1 MLHHIYRRA
10 GFPFEW
16 IERLCITGVDAADEA
31 ISIAEQ
37 QSDNAAAH
45 LRTVLDQLLADT
57 PESALRTRLYNARKV
72 FFQKKKL
79 PVGLKGH
86 FESLDAALA
95 GYENAADSLLKA
107 RMHADVLWA
116 EGLTQGYAVLQEAA
130 RTEDFQRGLLFSSH
144 SLLDRLPVF
153 LQTPPERFSAKEH
166 QIALGIARYLVRGA
180 TRCVPLSH
188 WGVVAVPEQPEQGIF
203 SQKTVKITP
212 NVALLDA
219 FYAILLNESSFYR
232 SLQVRL
238 NPSLKTTENG
248 LLRWWFFNG
257 TEEAIQ
263 QAIPNELTEF
273 IVEWLE
279 ERARCTLWAD
289 LADALAD
296 AADTSPDIAEK
307 HLFQYIDTGLIEWV
321 LPERGTSP
329 SWAGRLYQ
337 YIGTLS
343 RPAKVLEEAAF
354 TLQWLRTAARTLP
367 FQNVA
372 EARQTIQ
379 NTAAQLQ
386 TFFSNYGAELP
397 PIPLEQL
404 FYEDVMVVGE
414 EVLPEW
420 VRAELFD
427 AVAEIWNTAPARP
440 LSPLRRKLA
449 PQAPERTPL
458 PVTRSL
464 GMTLRPFRNASG
476 DWNAVLETLHP
487 ASGKLLGRWLHLLP
501 SQYTE
506 QLQSDY
512 RQLPDTV
519 VLTWHQRFNANIH
532 PALTPNCLQLP
543 GDGRP
548 AEGLLLSGCTIKH
561 TPEGNL
567 QLIYG
572 TEERLLRLTDPGL
585 EAFES
590 RPRLIKLLLLAGTP
604 RISRELLPLPEWES
618 LKTGILYRPR
628 QMSGPIVTAR
638 AAWMCAPAIAELG
651 TAPGGRRRWL
661 GSGLPRTF
669 MLHFDQESPLY
680 IDLNSP
686 LMCLFWEKQMKKSV
700 LIYIEE
706 VFPEY
711 EDFTTEVA
719 MERVE

>member
-1 MLHHIYRRA
+1 MLHYVYRRA

-31 ISIAEQ
+31 VSVAAQ
-37 QSDNAAAH
+37 ASDAAAIH
-45 LRTVLDQLLADT
+45 LRKVFDQLLADT
-57 PESALRTRLYNARKV
+57 PESTLRTRLYNARKA

-79 PVGLKGH
+79 PLGLKGY
-86 FESLDAALA
+86 FELLDKAVA
-95 GYENAADSLLKA
+95 GYENAADTLLKA
-107 RMHADVLWA
+107 EARAEALWA

-153 LQTPPERFSAKEH
+153 LQTPPEQFSAKEH
-166 QIALGIARYLVRGA
+166 QIALGVARYLVRGA

-188 WGVVAVPEQPEQGIF
+188 WAVVAVPEQPEQGIF
-203 SQKTVKITP
+203 PQKTIKVTP

-238 NPSLKTTENG
+238 NPSLKTVG
-248 LLRWWFFNG
+248 SGQLRWWFFNG
-257 TEEAIQ
+257 TEEAVQ
-263 QAIPNELTEF
+263 QTGSNGPTEF

-279 ERARCTLWAD
+279 ERARCAPWAD

-307 HLFQYIDTGLIEWV
+307 HLFQYTDTGLLEWV

-404 FYEDVMVVGE
+404 FYEDVMVVGS

-427 AVAEIWNTAPARP
+427 AVAEIWNTAPPRP
-440 LSPLRRKLA
+440 LSPLRKKLA
-449 PQAPERTPL
+449 PHAPERTPL
-458 PVTRSL
+458 PLTRSL

-548 AEGLLLSGCTIKH
+548 AEGLLLSDCDIEH
-561 TPEGNL
+561 TPEGNIHL
-567 QLIYG
+567 VYRPEG
-572 TEERLLRLTDPGL
+572 RPVWLTDPGL

-604 RISRELLPLPEWES
+604 RISRELLSLPEWES
-618 LKTGILYRPR
+618 LQTGILYRPR

-651 TAPGGRRRWL
+651 AAPEGRRRWL
-661 GSGLPRTF
+661 RSGLPRTF
-669 MLHFDQESPLY
+669 MLHSDQESPLY

-686 LMCLFWEKQMKKSV
+686 LMCLFWEKQMEKSALV
-700 LIYIEE
+700 YIEE
-706 VFPEY
+706 VFSEY
-711 EDFTTEVA
+711 EDFAIEVA
-719 MERVE
+719 MERME